1 MALSTIPNRNMPS
14 PSAIRANRRRPSN
27 ASARRT
33 LLVQTSYLGDT
44 ILSTPLIAAL
54 HQLHPRGQLWLMTT
68 PASAGLV
75 ADDPLVHQVIAFD
88 KRGRD
93 KGFAGVLRMS
103 RRLRRLGF
111 DRAYALQRSYRTA
124 LILALSGIPHRTGFQ
139 SAKFSFVFHSRQVR
153 RNDQHDVLRNL
164 ALLTGEAPLSVFD
177 TALRLFP
184 PPLERIT
191 PELAALVRHPRPY
204 VLLVP
209 GSAWKTKRWYWK
221 HFRTV
226 AERLTGRGYRVFLM
240 GAPADRDVGRRVAGD
255 LPVVDLTGHT
265 SVPASVVLV
274 QHAAG
279 VVCNDSMAQHLA
291 SAFGKPCVVVFCATS
306 PAFGFGPWQ
315 NPNAVVVEAQDL
327 ACKPCARHG
336 SRRCPTGTQACMET
350 PQPQAVLD
358 ALESVL
364 PAP

>member
-1 MALSTIPNRNMPS
+1 
-14 PSAIRANRRRPSN
+14 
-27 ASARRT
+27 
-33 LLVQTSYLGDT
+33 
-44 ILSTPLIAAL
+44 
-54 HQLHPRGQLWLMTT
+54 MTT
-68 PASAGLV
+68 PAAAGLV
-75 ADDPLVHQVIAFD
+75 ADDPLVDRVIAFD

-93 KGFAGVLRMS
+93 RGMAGILRMS

-124 LILALSGIPHRTGFQ
+124 IMLVLSGIAHRTGFQ

-153 RNDQHDVLRNL
+153 GTDQHDVLRNL
-164 ALLTGEAPLSVFD
+164 ALLAGEAPLSAFD
-177 TALRLFP
+177 TSLRLFP
-184 PPLERIT
+184 PTVGRIG
-191 PELAALVRHPRPY
+191 PELAAHIQDPRPY
-204 VLLVP
+204 LLLVP
-209 GSAWKTKRWYWK
+209 GSAWKTKRWHWK
-221 HFRTV
+221 HFRV
-226 AERLTGRGYRVFLM
+226 LADRLIGQGYRVLLM
-240 GAPADRDVGRRVAGD
+240 GADADRAVSRRVARG
-255 LPVVDLTGHT
+255 LEVVDLTGQT
-265 SVPASVVLV
+265 TVPATMTLV
-274 QHAAG
+274 RHAAG

-336 SRRCPTGTQACMET
+336 GHHCPTGTQACMEA
-350 PQPQAVLD
+350 PQPQTVLD

>member
-1 MALSTIPNRNMPS
+1 
-14 PSAIRANRRRPSN
+14 
-27 ASARRT
+27 
-33 LLVQTSYLGDT
+33 
-44 ILSTPLIAAL
+44 
-54 HQLHPRGQLWLMTT
+54 MTT
-68 PASAGLV
+68 PAAAGLV
-75 ADDPLVHQVIAFD
+75 ADDPLVDRVIAFD

-93 KGFAGVLRMS
+93 RGMAGILRMS

-124 LILALSGIPHRTGFQ
+124 IMLVLSGIAHRTGFQ

-153 RNDQHDVLRNL
+153 GTDQHDVLRNL
-164 ALLTGEAPLSVFD
+164 ALLAGEAPLSALD
-177 TALRLFP
+177 TSLRLFP
-184 PPLERIT
+184 PAVGRVG
-191 PELAALVRHPRPY
+191 PELAAHIQDPRPY
-204 VLLVP
+204 LLLVP
-209 GSAWKTKRWYWK
+209 GSAWKTKRWHWK
-221 HFRTV
+221 HFRV
-226 AERLTGRGYRVFLM
+226 LADRLIGQGYRVLLM
-240 GAPADRDVGRRVAGD
+240 GADADRAVSRRVARG
-255 LPVVDLTGHT
+255 LEVVDLTGQT
-265 SVPASVVLV
+265 TVPATMTLV
-274 QHAAG
+274 RHAAG

-336 SRRCPTGTQACMET
+336 GRHCPTGTQACMEA
-350 PQPQAVLD
+350 PQPQTVLD